1 MCLLNLILPAFC
13 FFALWLERNVLTR
26 DIFAQ
31 DVFSQD
37 LDARQRIY
45 SHFDAFPFESVL
57 HVFLRHCFCP

>member
-1 MCLLNLILPAFC
+1 MCLLNLILPAFW

-31 DVFSQD
+31 DQ
-37 LDARQRIY
+37 DARQRIY